1 MNYTKQQV
9 LEEYNLFIKTLND
22 AKSDLQHISGNDD
35 DVKKIKNAVIKT
47 VEKEIDSTLDF
58 ASKTLHNQNWDHLT
72 IGFFGITNA
81 GKSTIVETFR
91 ILFDNNRVKNNDGMI
106 VGDGRHDFTTK
117 YDEYKFFID
126 GTEFTLIDV
135 PGIEGEENIVKDK
148 IFEGLSK
155 AHIIF
160 YVHGHDAAPDAKIV
174 QKIKN
179 YIGKGVNVY
188 SVFNIKGGTDNYDE
202 PEERVTLL
210 DDRKL
215 KGASLVEETFRNA
228 LGDTYQGIICIQ
240 ALLAMTAYATFN
252 AQRKDLIKKQNKL
265 LSYFGSAENVLSF
278 SHFKDLVDVVKVK
291 AKNAK
296 SEIIESNAKKLHQQ
310 IRQAYRNLSQVGT
323 GTDDKFDEYI
333 VNINIIFRGTT
344 DGIKNGCVKVINE
357 KFSWFENSVCDRI
370 KKGGDN
376 FDDLNNNLGDSIDVG
391 LEKVITKEINALKEK
406 IKEENKKFADLF
418 FQIGDFHTS
427 FNGNF
432 SGTDYGFGDFFFDAL
447 SVYGWIAAG
456 AGIGSFFPG
465 LGNVIGGII
474 GGAIGLLTTI
484 FSGKNARIAKAQ
496 NQARTKI
503 REVKTQ
509 VINTFKQEG
518 MRDIQNELNEKRDEL
533 IGKVKTAIKDLK
545 TIKSTVEKIK
555 QDLTKIVM

>member
-35 DVKKIKNAVIKT
+35 DVKKIKYAVIKT

-106 VGDGRHDFTTK
+106 VGDGRHDFTTR

-135 PGIEGEENIVKDK
+135 PGIEGDENSVKDN
-148 IFEGLSK
+148 IFKGLTK

-174 QKIKN
+174 EKIKK

-188 SVFNIKGGTDNYDE
+188 SVYNIKGGTGNYDE

-210 DDRKL
+210 DERTL
-215 KGASLVEETFRNA
+215 KGANLVEETFRNT
-228 LGDTYQGIICIQ
+228 LGDTYKGNICVQ
-240 ALLAMTAYATFN
+240 ALLSMTAYATFN
-252 AQRKDLIKKQNKL
+252 AQRKDLIKAQSKL
-265 LSYFGSAENVLSF
+265 LSYFGSADNVLSF
-278 SHFKDLVDVVKVK
+278 SHFMDLVDVVKEK

-310 IRQAYRNLSQVGT
+310 IRQAYKSLSQVST
-323 GTDDKFDEYI
+323 GSDSKFKSYI
-333 VNINIIFRGTT
+333 DNINIIFNGTT
-344 DGIKNGCVKVINE
+344 NNIKNGCVKVINGN
-357 KFSWFENSVCDRI
+357 FSWFENMVCERI
-370 KKGGDN
+370 ADDGKK
-376 FDDLNNNLGDSIDVG
+376 FDDLQKNLEDSINNG
-391 LEKVITKEINALKEK
+391 FKNVIARETDALKRK
-406 IKEENKKFADLF
+406 IKEENRKIAGLF
-418 FQIGDFHTS
+418 FQIDNVRTS
-427 FNGNF
+427 VNANV
-432 SGTDYGFGDFFFDAL
+432 SGSDYGFGDFFGDAL
-447 SVYGWIAAG
+447 GVGGWIAAG
-456 AGIGSFFPG
+456 ISIGTIFPG
-465 LGNVIGGII
+465 LGNILGGIIGGII
-474 GGAIGLLTTI
+474 GLLSTI
-484 FSGKNARIAKAQ
+484 FFGKDARIAKAQ

-503 REVKTQ
+503 GEVKSQ
-509 VINTFKQEG
+509 VINSFKNNG
-518 MRDIQNELNEKRDEL
+518 MIRIETELNVERNNI
-533 IGKVKTAIKDLK
+533 IGKAKTAIKDLK
-545 TIKSTVEKIK
+545 TIKSSVETIK
-555 QDLTKIVM
+555 TRLHNIVI